1 MSEVDNLEIKVEA
14 TSSGANQQL
23 KILIG
28 MMDELSAKLNGI
40 NTKNFE
46 SLASLMKSMS
56 SMSGVVKNASN
67 SLKETTKE
75 LNNVSNASKK
85 AKEVLANMQAN
96 ASNIG
101 KNFTIPTGIIE
112 QQKALKTAQE
122 EYDRLIQRQEKYIMT
137 GKSTDSQAWINLQ
150 YDLIKAKNKVDALT
164 ESIRDYQSK
173 ATENIKFEVSVP
185 KFEEGKVDFT
195 ELILAENTLENT
207 YENFGITVH
216 GVFEGLKSDIDSVF
230 NKVENLGN
238 IDVSS
243 GFQAMKIEDGMPSE
257 LQLISEKYN
266 KLREQLLELENIY
279 NEVAESSKNFT
290 ELSAEGTN
298 VNIAENTVA
307 KMQEVISEMAKLNV
321 ASKEI
326 RGLLPKPFEDAEEK
340 AYYAKMSVKELQ
352 DELKNTK
359 AQLKSINDEV
369 SSWSD
374 NKGNINLEAVDED
387 TLADMK
393 FYKDLIP
400 ELKGKLADA
409 KEEANGFDFSKM
421 RTNAQNEILATGNIF
436 EGLKNS
442 ILSNKEALSNMGSY
456 YSSMFS
462 SISLIFKTFNE
473 GPKLMLSG
481 FNKVKD
487 FVKDI
492 SNQFIKLGSVM
503 SKPLNMM
510 LKFGGVG
517 IIKKGFDGLNNSL
530 NNSYKQ
536 LLRVSKMFSLMI
548 IRKGLRAVIDNIS
561 TSFNELA
568 RQSRSVN
575 VNVSSMVASFR
586 WLGAS
591 ITAAF
596 APILNVV
603 SPILDALVDKCVS
616 VINIIGQV
624 FASLT
629 GSGTYTFAK
638 KVQVDYAG
646 SLDNTA
652 SSANNA
658 SKALKEYE
666 NQLMGFDEINKLSD
680 NNSGSDTGG
689 SSGSGGGGSVS
700 SPSYV
705 FETANVESQYNKWA
719 DMIKE
724 AWENGD
730 FTELGT
736 IAGNKIAEGLDNIK
750 WEKIKET
757 VNKVASSVATFLNGA
772 MRSNLPTSLGNTLG
786 ECINTA
792 FGGLNTLVTEF
803 EFDTF
808 GAAVAKAINKAF
820 ERTEFDLISDT
831 LSKTMNGVFDSVFNF
846 SKEFEWEV
854 NTDKIVNFVKKSLNG
869 IEWEKG
875 INAAGELGKG
885 LAKAINSIFELG
897 DESKQS
903 LGTTLGKAMASALN
917 VGISFFKNLI
927 SDTEFEDIGQ
937 NIADA
942 INKFL
947 KELNTSDGAKTFSDG
962 AKGIL
967 TALTTA
973 IKNIDKE
980 ELNKAIEN
988 IFENVDWGGIAEL
1001 ILELWWE
1008 SMKLKW
1014 NLKIKTFSEG
1024 IKKAM
1029 DGLTGF
1035 LFTDEDE
1042 RGFNPLQLK
1051 VEGVIDEGFT
1061 LAKNAWNS
1069 IKEGTKNLIAKGSA
1083 TGKDTIDKI
1092 KSAWNGISTGT
1103 KSLVASAST
1112 KGQTALNNL
1121 KSAWGS
1127 FKDKATKT
1135 FTAFAKGKKDSVFS
1149 SISGVIGKA
1158 GKTVSLGVKLAKS
1171 GWTSIKSWVMGKV
1184 KSFKLPIKLPKIQV
1198 TWGEKKVAGFKIKF
1212 PNGFKTYAQGGF
1224 PDMGQMFIAREQ
1236 GPELVGKIGNRNAVV
1251 NNNQIIEGVSSG
1263 VYNAVVSAMSMFNGN
1278 NVKVELVGDTKKLFK
1293 VVVQEEGKNYQLA
1306 TGKPVF

>member
-14 TSSGANQQL
+14 TSRGANQQL

-85 AKEVLANMQAN
+85 AKEVLANMKAN

-101 KNFTIPTGIIE
+101 RSFSLPTGIIE

-150 YDLIKAKNKVDALT
+150 YDLIKAKNKVDDLT

-173 ATENIKFEVSVP
+173 ATENINFEVSVP

-216 GVFEGLKSDIDSVF
+216 GVFEGLKSDIDSIF

-279 NEVAESSKNFT
+279 NEAAESSKNFT

-298 VNIAENTVA
+298 VNVAENTVT

-374 NKGNINLEAVDED
+374 NKGNVNLEAVDED

-456 YSSMFS
+456 YSSMLS
-462 SISLIFKTFNE
+462 SVSLIFKTFNE
-473 GPKLMLSG
+473 GPELMLSG

-517 IIKKGFDGLNNSL
+517 IIKKSYDNLNNSL
-530 NNSYKQ
+530 ENTVKKLS
-536 LLRVSKMFSLMI
+536 RVYKMFTLMI
-548 IRKGLRAVIDNIS
+548 IRKGLRAVIDNA
-561 TSFNELA
+561 TNSFKDLA
-568 RQSRSVN
+568 RQSASVN
-575 VNVSSMVASFR
+575 ASVSSMVSSFR

-596 APILNVV
+596 SPILNVV

-629 GSGTYTFAK
+629 GSGTYTVAK

-658 SKALKEYE
+658 SKAIKEYE

-689 SSGSGGGGSVS
+689 SSGSGGGGSSS

-724 AWENGD
+724 AWNNGD
-730 FTELGT
+730 FTELGQ
-736 IAGNKIAEGLDNIK
+736 IAGQKIADALNSINWDKIQETANKIARSI
-750 WEKIKET
+750 
-757 VNKVASSVATFLNGA
+757 ATFLNGA
-772 MRSNLPTSLGNTLG
+772 MDSDLFSTLGTTIG

-792 FGGLNTLVTEF
+792 FGVAYTFVTTFDFAKFGTETAKLLNNAFNTVNWTTIGKTISSALNGAFDTVYNFAKTFDWSKNATLV
-803 EFDTF
+803 
-808 GAAVAKAINKAF
+808 V
-820 ERTEFDLISDT
+820 
-831 LSKTMNGVFDSVFNF
+831 
-846 SKEFEWEV
+846 
-854 NTDKIVNFVKKSLNG
+854 NG
-869 IEWEKG
+869 IKTALSNIDWKKG
-875 INAAGELGKG
+875 IDAAGKLGKG
-885 LAKAINSIFELG
+885 LANAINSIFALG
-897 DESKQS
+897 DESKKS
-903 LGTTLGKAMASALN
+903 LGTTLGKAMASAFN
-917 VGISFFKNLI
+917 VGIKFFKDLI
-927 SDTEFEDIGQ
+927 SNTNFEDIGQ

-942 INKFL
+942 INEFL

-988 IFENVDWGGIAEL
+988 IFENVDWLGISEL
-1001 ILELWWE
+1001 ILKLWLE

-1014 NLKIKTFSEG
+1014 KVKTKTLSEG

-1029 DGLTGF
+1029 DGLTGL
-1035 LFTDEDE
+1035 LFTDMDDRKEQSV
-1042 RGFNPLQLK
+1042 NIK
-1051 VEGVIDEGFT
+1051 VKLSKTWKSIQEWFGEKSV
-1061 LAKNAWNS
+1061 S
-1069 IKEGTKNLIAKGSA
+1069 IKVKLKNTVKSVQEWFGEKSVS
-1083 TGKDTIDKI
+1083 I
-1092 KSAWNGISTGT
+1092 KVKLKKTW
-1103 KSLVASAST
+1103 KSIT
-1112 KGQTALNNL
+1112 D
-1121 KSAWGS
+1121 W
-1127 FKDKATKT
+1127 
-1135 FTAFAKGKKDSVFS
+1135 
-1149 SISGVIGKA
+1149 IMGKA
-1158 GKTVSLGVKLAKS
+1158 
-1171 GWTSIKSWVMGKV
+1171 
-1184 KSFKLPIKLPKIQV
+1184 KSFKLPIKLPKIKV
-1198 TWGEKKVAGFKIKF
+1198 DWGKQKVAGFTIKF
-1212 PNGFKTYAQGGF
+1212 PKGFSTYAQGGF
-1224 PDMGQMFIAREQ
+1224 PNMGQMFIAREQ

-1263 VYNAVVSAMSMFNGN
+1263 VYNAVLSAMSMFNGN
-1278 NVKVELVGDTKKLFK
+1278 NVKVELVGDTKKIFK
-1293 VVVQEEGKNYQLA
+1293 VVQQEGRNYQLA
-1306 TGKPVF
+1306 TGNAVF

>member
-1 MSEVDNLEIKVEA
+1 MSILSEVDNLEIKVEA
-14 TSSGANQQL
+14 TSRGANQQL

-96 ASNIG
+96 ASKIG
-101 KNFTIPTGIIE
+101 RSFSLPTGIIE

-150 YDLIKAKNKVDALT
+150 YDLIKAKNKVDDLT

-173 ATENIKFEVSVP
+173 ATENINFEVSVP

-279 NEVAESSKNFT
+279 NEAAESSKNFT

-326 RGLLPKPFEDAEEK
+326 RGLLPKPFEAAEEK

-409 KEEANGFDFSKM
+409 KEEANGFDFSKI

-442 ILSNKEALSNMGSY
+442 ILSNKEILSNMGSY

-530 NNSYKQ
+530 NNSYKH

-575 VNVSSMVASFR
+575 VNVSSMVAGFR

-666 NQLMGFDEINKLSD
+666 NQLMGFDEINKLTD
-680 NNSGSDTGG
+680 NS
-689 SSGSGGGGSVS
+689 SSGSGGSGGSGGGAGGS
-700 SPSYV
+700 APEYV

-724 AWENGD
+724 AWKNGD
-730 FTELGT
+730 FTELGQ
-736 IAGNKIAEGLDNIK
+736 IAGQKIADALNSINWDKIQETANKIAKSI
-750 WEKIKET
+750 
-757 VNKVASSVATFLNGA
+757 ATFLNGA
-772 MRSNLPTSLGNTLG
+772 MDSDLFSTLGTTIG

-792 FGGLNTLVTEF
+792 FGVAYTFVTTFDFAKFGTETAKLLNNAFNTVNWTTIGKTISSALNGAFDTVYNFAKTFDWSKNATLV
-803 EFDTF
+803 
-808 GAAVAKAINKAF
+808 V
-820 ERTEFDLISDT
+820 
-831 LSKTMNGVFDSVFNF
+831 
-846 SKEFEWEV
+846 
-854 NTDKIVNFVKKSLNG
+854 NG
-869 IEWEKG
+869 IKTALSNIDWKKG
-875 INAAGELGKG
+875 IDAAGKLGKG
-885 LAKAINSIFELG
+885 LANAINSIFALG
-897 DESKQS
+897 DESKKS
-903 LGTTLGKAMASALN
+903 LGTTLGKAMASAFN
-917 VGISFFKNLI
+917 VGIKFFKDLI
-927 SDTEFEDIGQ
+927 SNTNFENIGQ

-942 INKFL
+942 INEFL

-967 TALTTA
+967 TALATA

-988 IFENVDWGGIAEL
+988 IFRNVEWGEISEL
-1001 ILELWWE
+1001 ILELWLE

-1014 NLKIKTFSEG
+1014 KLKTKTFSEG

-1035 LFTDEDE
+1035 LFTDMDDRKEKSVNIKVKLSKTWKSIQE
-1042 RGFNPLQLK
+1042 WFGEKSVNIKVKLK
-1051 VEGVIDEGFT
+1051 NTVKSVQEWFGEKSV
-1061 LAKNAWNS
+1061 S
-1069 IKEGTKNLIAKGSA
+1069 IKVKLKN
-1083 TGKDTIDKI
+1083 TV
-1092 KSAWNGISTGT
+1092 KSVQEWFGT
-1103 KSLVASAST
+1103 KSVSIKVKL
-1112 KGQTALNNL
+1112 L
-1121 KSAWGS
+1121 KTW
-1127 FKDKATKT
+1127 K
-1135 FTAFAKGKKDSVFS
+1135 
-1149 SISGVIGKA
+1149 SITDWIMGKA
-1158 GKTVSLGVKLAKS
+1158 
-1171 GWTSIKSWVMGKV
+1171 
-1184 KSFKLPIKLPKIQV
+1184 KSFKLPIKLPKIKV
-1198 TWGEKKVAGFKIKF
+1198 DWGKQKVAGFTIKF
-1212 PNGFKTYAQGGF
+1212 PKGFSTYAKGGF
-1224 PDMGQMFIAREQ
+1224 PDMGQMFIARER

-1251 NNNQIIEGVSSG
+1251 NNNQIIEGVANG
-1263 VYNAVVSAMSMFNGN
+1263 VYNAVVSAMSVIGN
-1278 NVKVELVGDTKKLFK
+1278 NNNNVNVTLVGDTKKIFK
-1293 VVVQEEGKNYQLA
+1293 VVQQEGRNYQLA
-1306 TGKPVF
+1306 TGNAVF

>member
-14 TSSGANQQL
+14 TSRGANQQL

-85 AKEVLANMQAN
+85 AKEVLANMKAN

-101 KNFTIPTGIIE
+101 RSFSLPTGIIE

-150 YDLIKAKNKVDALT
+150 YDLIKAKNKVDDLT

-173 ATENIKFEVSVP
+173 ATENINFEVSVP

-216 GVFEGLKSDIDSVF
+216 GVFEGLKSDIDSIF

-279 NEVAESSKNFT
+279 NEAAESSKNFT

-298 VNIAENTVA
+298 VNVAENTVT

-374 NKGNINLEAVDED
+374 NKGNVNLEAVDED

-456 YSSMFS
+456 YSSMLS
-462 SISLIFKTFNE
+462 SVSLIFKTFNE
-473 GPKLMLSG
+473 GPELMLSG

-517 IIKKGFDGLNNSL
+517 IIKKSYDNLNNSL
-530 NNSYKQ
+530 ENTVKKLS
-536 LLRVSKMFSLMI
+536 RVYKMFTLMI
-548 IRKGLRAVIDNIS
+548 IRKGLRAVIDNA
-561 TSFNELA
+561 TNSFKDLA
-568 RQSRSVN
+568 RQSASVN
-575 VNVSSMVASFR
+575 ASVSSMVSSFR

-596 APILNVV
+596 SPILNVV

-629 GSGTYTFAK
+629 GSGTYTVAK

-658 SKALKEYE
+658 SKAIKEYE

-689 SSGSGGGGSVS
+689 SSGSGGGGSSS

-724 AWENGD
+724 AWNNGD
-730 FTELGT
+730 FTELGQ
-736 IAGNKIAEGLDNIK
+736 IAGQKIADALNSINWDKIQETANKIARSI
-750 WEKIKET
+750 
-757 VNKVASSVATFLNGA
+757 ATFLNGA
-772 MRSNLPTSLGNTLG
+772 MDSDLFSTLGTTIG

-792 FGGLNTLVTEF
+792 FGVAYTFVTTFDFAKFGTETAKLLNNAFNTVNWTTIGKTISSALNGAFDTVYNFAKTFDWSKNATLV
-803 EFDTF
+803 
-808 GAAVAKAINKAF
+808 V
-820 ERTEFDLISDT
+820 
-831 LSKTMNGVFDSVFNF
+831 
-846 SKEFEWEV
+846 
-854 NTDKIVNFVKKSLNG
+854 NG
-869 IEWEKG
+869 IKTALSNIDWKKG
-875 INAAGELGKG
+875 IDAAGKLGKG
-885 LAKAINSIFELG
+885 LANAINSIFALG
-897 DESKQS
+897 DESKKS
-903 LGTTLGKAMASALN
+903 LGTTLGKAMASAFN
-917 VGISFFKNLI
+917 VGIKFFKDLI
-927 SDTEFEDIGQ
+927 SNTNFEDIGQ

-942 INKFL
+942 INEFL

-988 IFENVDWGGIAEL
+988 IFENVDWLGISEL
-1001 ILELWWE
+1001 ILKLWLE

-1014 NLKIKTFSEG
+1014 KVKTKTLSEG

-1029 DGLTGF
+1029 DGLTGL
-1035 LFTDEDE
+1035 LFTDMDDRKEQSV
-1042 RGFNPLQLK
+1042 NIK
-1051 VEGVIDEGFT
+1051 VKLSKTWKSIQEWFGEKSV
-1061 LAKNAWNS
+1061 S
-1069 IKEGTKNLIAKGSA
+1069 IKVKLKNTVKSVQEWFGEKSVS
-1083 TGKDTIDKI
+1083 I
-1092 KSAWNGISTGT
+1092 KVKLKNTV
-1103 KSLVASAST
+1103 KSVQEWFGEKSVSI
-1112 KGQTALNNL
+1112 KVKL
-1121 KSAWGS
+1121 K
-1127 FKDKATKT
+1127 KT
-1135 FTAFAKGKKDSVFS
+1135 WK
-1149 SISGVIGKA
+1149 SITDWIMGKA
-1158 GKTVSLGVKLAKS
+1158 
-1171 GWTSIKSWVMGKV
+1171 
-1184 KSFKLPIKLPKIQV
+1184 KSFKLPIKLPKIKV
-1198 TWGEKKVAGFKIKF
+1198 DWGKQKVAGFTIKF
-1212 PNGFKTYAQGGF
+1212 PKGFSTYAQGGF
-1224 PDMGQMFIAREQ
+1224 PNMGQMFIAREQ

-1263 VYNAVVSAMSMFNGN
+1263 VYNAVLSAMSMFNGN
-1278 NVKVELVGDTKKLFK
+1278 NVKVELVGDTKKIFK
-1293 VVVQEEGKNYQLA
+1293 VVQQEGRNYQLA
-1306 TGKPVF
+1306 TGNAVF